1 MMIDVLSVGIAVPDC
16 ARKVGTRWTRAGK
29 HRARNLAMAYK
40 ARVEQE
46 IEYCRL
52 NNLPI
57 PDPVPHPDH
66 IELAMRTGQVVV
78 DGPITSKQRDKGRQL
93 VAKLLE
99 CRRQLTWLART
110 RAKAKDP
117 RMIEIY
123 DQEIVYETRIRD
135 ILTNGIS
142 RTPWLAR
149 ELVIAAKAD
158 ALKPPGRL
166 K

>member
-1 MMIDVLSVGIAVPDC
+1 MDTCGETPGS
-16 ARKVGTRWTRAGK
+16 
-29 HRARNLAMAYK
+29 HLAMAYK

-57 PDPVPHPDH
+57 PDPVPHPDQ
-66 IELAMRTGQVVV
+66 IDLDMRTGQVVV
-78 DGPITSKQRDKGRQL
+78 DGPMTQKQRDGGRQL

-99 CRRQLTWLART
+99 CRRELAWLART
-110 RAKAKDP
+110 RAKAGDP
-117 RMIEIY
+117 GMIEIY

-149 ELVIAAKAD
+149 ELAIAAKAD
-158 ALKPPGRL
+158 ALKPAGRL